1 MPNFF
6 KDNDDLIFHFKHID
20 LNKIIEFRED
30 NFTEANKYGY
40 APKNLN
46 DAKDSYKRILQI
58 VGQITGDVIEP
69 NAAEVD
75 EIGAK
80 FKNGEVTYA
89 PGTKVGL
96 DAMRKAD
103 LMGFTVPRKYG
114 GINAPMTLYCMAIE
128 MTSRADAGFMNIF
141 GLQSNIADTI
151 YKYAD
156 EKLKDKY
163 LPILCKENVTS
174 SMALTEPDAGSD
186 LQAVML
192 KAHQNESGQWFLNG
206 VKRFIT
212 NGKGEISLVLARS
225 EAGSED
231 GRGLSMFLYER
242 DDKMKIRRI
251 ENKLGIHGS
260 PTCEL
265 QFNDAPVYL
274 IGKRRMGLIKYVMS
288 LMNEARIG
296 IAAQSLGIAEAAY
309 REAKQY
315 SEERKQ
321 FKQPIKN
328 FIAVSELLGNMK
340 VKIEA
345 GRSLLYETAVIVDMK
360 NSIEEHIKKYPDENK
375 KYRKELKKYTAYS
388 NMLTPIVKAFNTE
401 MSNEVAYDGIQIHGG
416 TGYMKEF
423 NAERHF
429 RDARITNIYEGTTQ
443 LQVVAAIGGI
453 MKGVFENL
461 IDEYEENNDFN
472 SLEIFHKQIQAMAS
486 QAKDTIDFIKENN
499 DKDFQSYH
507 ARRLVEMST
516 KVIIGYLFLRDANH
530 SERKKDVLKYFLE
543 FAMPEVKMKSKI
555 ILNKTKSFL
564 ENKSTILENKN

>member
-1 MPNFF
+1 MSNFF
-6 KDNDDLIFHFKHID
+6 EDNDDLVFHFKHVD
-20 LNKIIEFRED
+20 LDKIIEFRED
-30 NFTEANKYGY
+30 NFAKSNKYGY
-40 APKNLN
+40 APKDLD
-46 DAKDSYKRILQI
+46 DAKDSYEKILN
-58 VGQITGDVIEP
+58 ITGKIAGDVIEP
-69 NAAEVD
+69 NAVEVD
-75 EIGAK
+75 ELGVK
-80 FKNGEVTYA
+80 YQNGKVIYA
-89 PGTKVGL
+89 PGTKTGL
-96 DAMRKAD
+96 DAMRQAD
-103 LMGFTVPRKYG
+103 LMGFTIPRKYG
-114 GINAPMTLYCMAIE
+114 GLNCPMTLYCMAIE
-128 MTSRADAGFMNIF
+128 MTSRADAAFMNIF
-141 GLQSNIADTI
+141 GLQSDIADTI

-163 LPILCKENVTS
+163 LPMLCDGNVTS

-186 LQAVML
+186 LQAVMV
-192 KAHQNESGQWFLNG
+192 KAYQDESGQWFLNG

-212 NGKGEISLVLARS
+212 NGNGEISLVLARS
-225 EAGSED
+225 EEGSED

-251 ENKLGIHGS
+251 EKKLGIHGS
-260 PTCEL
+260 PTCEM
-265 QFNDAPVYL
+265 QFNDAPAFL
-274 IGKRRMGLIKYVMS
+274 IGKRRVGLIKYVMS

-296 IAAQSLGIAEAAY
+296 IGAQALGIAEAAY
-309 REAKQY
+309 REAKKY

-321 FKQPIKN
+321 FKQSIKN

-360 NSIEEHIKKYPDENK
+360 NGIEEHIKKYPEDKK
-375 KYRKELKKYTAYS
+375 KYRAELKKYTALA
-388 NMLTPIVKAFNTE
+388 NMLTPMVKAYNSE
-401 MSNEVAYDGIQIHGG
+401 MANEVANDGIQIHGG

-461 IDEYEENNDFN
+461 IVGYEENNDFN
-472 SLEIFHKQIQAMAS
+472 SLEVFHKKAKKMATS
-486 QAKDTIDFIKENN
+486 VNEAINFIKENN

-516 KVIIGYLFLRDANH
+516 DTIIAYLFLKDAKY
-530 SERKKDVLKYFLE
+530 SKRKKEVLKYFLE
-543 FAMPEVKMKSKI
+543 YALPKVKMKSEI
-555 ILNKTKSFL
+555 ILNKTSSFL
-564 ENKSTILENKN
+564 ENKRTILEDNN

>member
-1 MPNFF
+1 MSNFF
-6 KDNDDLIFHFKHID
+6 EDNDDLVFHFKHVD
-20 LNKIIEFRED
+20 LDKIIEFRED
-30 NFTEANKYGY
+30 NFAKSNKYGY
-40 APKNLN
+40 APKDLD
-46 DAKDSYKRILQI
+46 DAKDSYEKILN
-58 VGQITGDVIEP
+58 ITGKIAGDVIEP
-69 NAAEVD
+69 NAVEVD
-75 EIGAK
+75 ELGVK
-80 FKNGEVTYA
+80 YQNGKVIYA
-89 PGTKVGL
+89 PGTKTGL
-96 DAMRKAD
+96 DAMRQAD
-103 LMGFTVPRKYG
+103 LMGFTIPRKYG
-114 GINAPMTLYCMAIE
+114 GLNCPMTLYCMAIE
-128 MTSRADAGFMNIF
+128 MTSRADAAFMNIF
-141 GLQSNIADTI
+141 GLQSDIADTI

-163 LPILCKENVTS
+163 LPMLCDGNVTS

-186 LQAVML
+186 LQAVMV
-192 KAHQNESGQWFLNG
+192 KAYQDESGQWFLNG

-212 NGKGEISLVLARS
+212 NGNGEISLVLARS
-225 EAGSED
+225 EEGSED

-251 ENKLGIHGS
+251 EKKLGIHGS
-260 PTCEL
+260 PTCEM
-265 QFNDAPVYL
+265 QFNDAPAFL
-274 IGKRRMGLIKYVMS
+274 IGKRRVGLIKYVMS

-296 IAAQSLGIAEAAY
+296 IGAQALGIAEAAY
-309 REAKQY
+309 REAKKY

-321 FKQPIKN
+321 FKQSIKN

-360 NSIEEHIKKYPDENK
+360 NGIEEHIKKYPEDKK
-375 KYRKELKKYTAYS
+375 KYRAELKKYTALA
-388 NMLTPIVKAFNTE
+388 NMLTPMVKAYNSE
-401 MSNEVAYDGIQIHGG
+401 MANEVANDGIQIHGG

-461 IDEYEENNDFN
+461 IDGYEENNDFN
-472 SLEIFHKQIQAMAS
+472 SLEVFHKKAKKMATS
-486 QAKDTIDFIKENN
+486 VNEAINFIKENN

-516 KVIIGYLFLRDANH
+516 DTIIAYLFLKDAKY
-530 SERKKDVLKYFLE
+530 SKRKKEVLKYFLE
-543 FAMPEVKMKSKI
+543 YALPKVKMKSEI
-555 ILNKTKSFL
+555 ILNKTSSFL
-564 ENKSTILENKN
+564 ENKRTILEDNN

>member
-472 SLEIFHKQIQAMAS
+472 SLEIFHKQVQAMAS

>member
-1 MPNFF
+1 MVNFF
-6 KDNDDLIFHFKHID
+6 KDNDDLLFHFKHLD
-20 LNKIIEFRED
+20 LDKVIEFRED
-30 NFTEANKYGY
+30 NFAEANKYGY
-40 APKNLN
+40 APFNIK
-46 DAKDSYKRILQI
+46 DAIDSYERILNI
-58 VGQITGDVIEP
+58 TGQIAGEVIEP
-69 NAAEVD
+69 NASKVD

-80 FKNGEVTYA
+80 YKNGEVIYA
-89 PGTKVGL
+89 PGTEIGL

-114 GINAPMTLYCMAIE
+114 GLNCPITLYCMAIE
-128 MTSRADAGFMNIF
+128 ITSRADASFMNIF
-141 GLQSNIADTI
+141 GLQSDIADTI

-156 EKLKDKY
+156 EDLKDKY
-163 LPILCKENVTS
+163 LPILCEGNVTS

-192 KAHQNESGQWFLNG
+192 KAYQDDSGQWFLNG

-212 NGKGEISLVLARS
+212 NGNGDIALVLARS
-225 EAGSED
+225 EEGSED
-231 GRGLSMFLYER
+231 ARGLSMFLYER

-265 QFNDAPVYL
+265 QFNDAPAFLV
-274 IGKRRMGLIKYVMS
+274 GKRRIGLIKYVMS

-309 REAKQY
+309 REAKKY

-328 FIAVSELLGNMK
+328 FIAVSELLVNMK
-340 VKIEA
+340 LKIEA

-360 NSIEEHIKKYPDENK
+360 DCIEEHINKYPDDKK
-375 KYRKELKKYTAYS
+375 KYRTELKKYTALA
-388 NMLTPIVKAFNTE
+388 NMLTPMVKAYNSE
-401 MSNEVAYDGIQIHGG
+401 MANEVANDGIQIHGG

-443 LQVVAAIGGI
+443 LQIIAAIGGI
-453 MKGVFENL
+453 TKGTFMNL
-461 IDEYEENNDFN
+461 VNEYEENIDSD
-472 SLEIFHKQIQAMAS
+472 SLESLHEK
-486 QAKDTIDFIKENN
+486 IKEMVEFVEKSISFIAENN
-499 DKDFQSYH
+499 NKDFQSYH
-507 ARRLVEMST
+507 ARRLVEMSIKT
-516 KVIIGYLFLRDANH
+516 IIAYLFLKDANH

-543 FAMPEVKMKSKI
+543 YALPEVKMNSEI
-555 ILNKTKSFL
+555 ILNKTGSFL

>member
-1 MPNFF
+1 MSNFF
-6 KDNDDLIFHFKHID
+6 EDNDDLVFHFKHVD
-20 LNKIIEFRED
+20 LDKIIEFRED
-30 NFTEANKYGY
+30 NFAKSNKYGY
-40 APKNLN
+40 APKDLD
-46 DAKDSYKRILQI
+46 DAKDSYEKILN
-58 VGQITGDVIEP
+58 ITGKIAGDVIEP
-69 NAAEVD
+69 NAVEVD
-75 EIGAK
+75 ELGVK
-80 FKNGEVTYA
+80 YQNGKVIYA
-89 PGTKVGL
+89 PGTKTGL
-96 DAMRKAD
+96 DAMRQAD
-103 LMGFTVPRKYG
+103 LMGFTIPRKYG
-114 GINAPMTLYCMAIE
+114 GLNCPMTLYCMAIE
-128 MTSRADAGFMNIF
+128 MTSRADAAFMNIF
-141 GLQSNIADTI
+141 GLQSDIADTI

-163 LPILCKENVTS
+163 LPMLCDGNVTS

-186 LQAVML
+186 LQAVMV
-192 KAHQNESGQWFLNG
+192 KAYQDESGQWFLNG

-212 NGKGEISLVLARS
+212 NGNGEISLVLARS
-225 EAGSED
+225 EEGSED

-251 ENKLGIHGS
+251 EKKLGIHGS
-260 PTCEL
+260 PTCEM
-265 QFNDAPVYL
+265 QFNDAPAFL
-274 IGKRRMGLIKYVMS
+274 IGKRRVGLIKYVMS

-296 IAAQSLGIAEAAY
+296 IGAQALGIAEAAY
-309 REAKQY
+309 REAKKY

-321 FKQPIKN
+321 FKQSIKN

-360 NSIEEHIKKYPDENK
+360 NGIEEHIKKYPEDKK
-375 KYRKELKKYTAYS
+375 KYRAELKKYTALA
-388 NMLTPIVKAFNTE
+388 NMLTPMVKAYNSE
-401 MSNEVAYDGIQIHGG
+401 MANEVANDGIQIHGG

-461 IDEYEENNDFN
+461 IDGYEENNDFN
-472 SLEIFHKQIQAMAS
+472 SLEVFHKKAKKMATS
-486 QAKDTIDFIKENN
+486 VNEAINFIKENN

-516 KVIIGYLFLRDANH
+516 DTIIAYLFLKDAKY
-530 SERKKDVLKYFLE
+530 SKRKKEVLKYFLE
-543 FAMPEVKMKSKI
+543 YALPEVKMKSEI
-555 ILNKTKSFL
+555 ILNKTSSFL
-564 ENKSTILENKN
+564 ENKRTILEDNN